1 MVVEGWGQVQI
12 AAAFSYEQLLGARHH
27 LRRDF
32 WSTYFNEFAEIGQR
46 YCVRKST
53 LTWSCARKNIPSDK
67 MVVSPDPVFHATVEC
82 RVGNANIHSWWH
94 QRNQMEYIN
103 ST

>member
-1 MVVEGWGQVQI
+1 MQI

-46 YCVRKST
+46 YCVRKSP
-53 LTWSCARKNIPSDK
+53 LTWSCARKNIPSGK
-67 MVVSPDPVFHATVEC
+67 MVVSPDPVFHATVEWQG
-82 RVGNANIHSWWH
+82 RQPQYPLLVAPQVDPII
-94 QRNQMEYIN
+94 R
-103 ST
+103 TAVRLK